1 MSKVLKTITIILAM
15 LALLSLSVAV
25 PILIRPFYYAHIDFY
40 HLDEYVGISKEE
52 TKEAYNEML
61 DFCIGKTDEFSTG
74 VLKYSE
80 EGKAHFEDVRKLFI
94 LDFAVA
100 GVSVVGLLCIYL
112 LKKWPKFKKHGVFFY
127 SSTGLCLAIVL
138 LGAAVA
144 TNFNK
149 FFYLFH
155 AIFFP
160 GKDNWL
166 FDPRY
171 DQIID
176 ILPEEFFRN
185 CAAAILAVIVIVT
198 IIVVAIDRKKKYT
211 IS

>member
-1 MSKVLKTITIILAM
+1 MNKVFKALIIILSM
-15 LALLSLSVAV
+15 LALLSISVAV
-25 PILIRPFYYAHIDFY
+25 PILIRPFYYAHIDY
-40 HLDEYVGISKEE
+40 YDLDKNMGISKEE
-52 TKEAYNEML
+52 AKEAYNEML

-94 LDFAVA
+94 LDFAVM
-100 GVSVVGLLCIYL
+100 GVSVVALLGLRLF
-112 LKKWPKFKKHGVFFY
+112 KKWPEFKKHSALFY
-127 SSTGLCLAIVL
+127 ASTGLCSVIVL
-138 LGAAVA
+138 LGAAAA

-155 AIFFP
+155 AMFFP

-171 DQIID
+171 DQIIE

-185 CAAAILAVIVIVT
+185 CAIAILAVIVLVTLIV
-198 IIVVAIDRKKKYT
+198 IAKDRKRKYT
-211 IS
+211 NS